1 MNPRSYPVPFPPFLL
16 SFSLLRPS
24 SHSSHC
30 STVVSEQ
37 QRYVCASGLC
47 VYTAA
52 RHSQSEPRRLGT
64 GGSRVKAPAA
74 ASFSP
79 FPSLPLPLAV
89 VLSSSLSTSSPPR
102 SFYHLPHLPHLV
114 LLLPASSSF
123 LFLLPHEVRFFSPP
137 FLFIFGTIYSCLPVN
152 LPIYACR

>member
-16 SFSLLRPS
+16 SFSLFRPS
-24 SHSSHC
+24 SRSSHC

-37 QRYVCASGLC
+37 LCYVCVRVAC
-47 VYTAA
+47 VCTQQHGTHKVSLAA
-52 RHSQSEPRRLGT
+52 LGT

-74 ASFSP
+74 APFSP
-79 FPSLPLPLAV
+79 FSPLPLAV

-123 LFLLPHEVRFFSPP
+123 LFLLPYEVRFFSPQ
-137 FLFIFGTIYSCLPVN
+137 FLFIFGTIYSCLHVN
-152 LPIYACR
+152 LPI